1 MCLAMP
7 AEIIKIEGDT
17 ATVDIDG
24 TQMPVSLAFLD
35 GAALGDFVVVHVGYA
50 LSIIEPEAAAEQ
62 IALMRAGQPQGAV
75 S

>member
-7 AEIIKIEGDT
+7 AEIIRIDGDT
-17 ATVDIDG
+17 ATIDIDG

-35 GAALGDFVVVHVGYA
+35 GVETGDFVVVHVGYA
-50 LSIIEPEAAAEQ
+50 LSKIEPDLAAEQ
-62 IALMRAGQPQGAV
+62 IELMRAGQPQGAT